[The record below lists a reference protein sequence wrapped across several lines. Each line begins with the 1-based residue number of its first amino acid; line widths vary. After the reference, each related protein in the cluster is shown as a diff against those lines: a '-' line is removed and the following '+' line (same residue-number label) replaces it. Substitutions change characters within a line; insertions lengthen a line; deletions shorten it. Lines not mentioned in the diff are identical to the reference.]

1 MSEWSFIPQSWS
13 VHSAPS
19 VTARRTRAV
28 HGRLIPLGCTGRSHI
43 SWEQPL
49 DHVMMQIETDANWEV
64 KQEETGSRKA
74 MIRFF
79 LFLKNCRHVGCC
91 CSLCSFSSCFLNP
104 CFF

>member
-1 MSEWSFIPQSWS
+1 MSEWSCMLQSWS

-28 HGRLIPLGCTGRSHI
+28 HGRLIPLGCTGRSHF
-43 SWEQPL
+43 SWEQPS

-74 MIRFF
+74 VISFF
-79 LFLKNCRHVGCC
+79 SIFKALQERWLLLLLLMF
-91 CSLCSFSSCFLNP
+91 P
-104 CFF
+104 